1 MKRTNPILRND
12 IYEQTYA
19 LTERPMTISGT
30 INKLLLLSLAML
42 ASAAGVYYQFSLG
55 RYDFVQSSLIGG
67 IIIGFIVAIV
77 LAFKR
82 DLAKYLA
89 PVYALAQGAAISAI
103 SCIFEAQLP
112 GIVMQAVSI
121 TLLVVLAMALLFKT
135 KIIRATETLKSTI
148 AIGTLA
154 IGLFYFVS
162 FILMLFGVNIP
173 YFTATSPI
181 NIAVNAIIAG
191 FAAFNLIIDFD
202 FIEQGEKRMLPSTF
216 EWYGAF
222 GLLVTILWLYI
233 EILRLLVRIA
243 LSRKN

>member
-1 MKRTNPILRND
+1 MKSRNPMLRYD

-19 LTERPMTISGT
+19 LTERPMTVSGAV
-30 INKLLLLSLAML
+30 NKLLLLSLVML
-42 ASAAGVYYQFSLG
+42 ISAGGVYYQFSLG
-55 RYDFVQSSLIGG
+55 RFDFVQSSLLGG
-67 IIIGFIVAIV
+67 VILGFIVAIV

-82 DLAKYLA
+82 DWAKYLA
-89 PVYALAQGAAISAI
+89 PIYALAQGAAISAI
-103 SCIFEAQLP
+103 SCIFEAQIP

-121 TLLVVLAMALLFKT
+121 TLLVVLAMALLFKA

-148 AIGTLA
+148 AIGTAA
-154 IGLFYFVS
+154 IGLFYLVS
-162 FILMLFGVNIP
+162 FGLMFFGVNVP
-173 YFTATSPI
+173 YFSATSPI
-181 NIAVNAIIAG
+181 NIVVNAIIAG

-233 EILRLLVRIA
+233 EILRLLMRIA
-243 LSRKN
+243 ASRNN

>member
-1 MKRTNPILRND
+1 MKRRNPILRND

-89 PVYALAQGAAISAI
+89 PVYALTQGAVISAI
-103 SCIFEAQLP
+103 SCIAETLLP

-121 TLLVVLAMALLFKT
+121 TLLVVLAMALLFKA

-154 IGLFYFVS
+154 IGLFYFIS

-222 GLLVTILWLYI
+222 GLLITILWLYI

>member
-1 MKRTNPILRND
+1 MKSTNPMLRND
-12 IYEQTYA
+12 IYEQAYA
-19 LTERPMTISGT
+19 LTERPMTVSGAV
-30 INKLLLLSLAML
+30 NKLLLLSLVML
-42 ASAAGVYYQFSLG
+42 ASVATVYYQFSLG
-55 RYDFVQSSLIGG
+55 RFDFVQSALIGG
-67 IIIGFIVAIV
+67 VIIGFIVAIV

-103 SCIFEAQLP
+103 SCVFEAQFP
-112 GIVMQAVSI
+112 GIVIQAVSI
-121 TLLVVLAMALLFKT
+121 TFLVVLAMALLFKAR
-135 KIIRATETLKSTI
+135 IIRATETLKSTI

-154 IGLFYFVS
+154 IGLFYLVS

-173 YFTATSPI
+173 YFSVNSPI

-202 FIEQGEKRMLPSTF
+202 FIEQGEKRMLPSSF

-233 EILRLLVRIA
+233 EILRLLARIA
-243 LSRKN
+243 ASRNN